1 MGRITFIYSLYLYLF
16 FDTVPHHISSPS
28 VSLLPPSSLSSPYS
42 SSHSLS
48 SPPPFTPHPPPL
60 SLFYSKPRPPLL
72 SHLSHFPFTQVY
84 AQHLMLPVLMQIFG
98 AAVTC
103 RIRISEKF
111 IGTGE
116 SFLFMFD
123 EESKLKVYPWTGVN
137 NYVVKGNTDSFSI
150 GSGE

>member
-1 MGRITFIYSLYLYLF
+1 MGRITFIYSLYLHLF

-28 VSLLPPSSLSSPYS
+28 FPPPLYLPLTPLHTLSLLPL
-42 SSHSLS
+42 LL
-48 SPPPFTPHPPPL
+48 PPPPHPPPL

-72 SHLSHFPFTQVY
+72 PHLSHSPFTQVY